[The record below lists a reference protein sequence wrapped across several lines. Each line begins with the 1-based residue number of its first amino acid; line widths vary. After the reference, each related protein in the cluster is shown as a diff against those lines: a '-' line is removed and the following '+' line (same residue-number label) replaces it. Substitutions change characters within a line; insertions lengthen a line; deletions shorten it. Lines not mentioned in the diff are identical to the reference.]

1 MNKLSKQEYQR
12 ILDFLFPIF
21 FLVVLAVAW
30 IYGVTVT
37 FRNDLSLLPP
47 NWIINI
53 GIDMFGMIICLI
65 IIYSC
70 ILEMSYTAVNKAFVE
85 LICAICLNL
94 FWDMLA
100 WNFDGVEGFQN
111 IVRLVNTMYFLTGYL
126 VQFHFWDYMEHELRL
141 KTYSVFR
148 YLNRITCVVWIIA
161 TVFNWKYHFFFD
173 VSEDAVYQRG
183 NLYLFCLLPT
193 VVVFITVAIAVI
205 RQKIPFIEKMTFL
218 SYEFFPFCAVLF
230 QTVNYGLS
238 ILYPFCLLG
247 AFLVYSN
254 IYTQRSRKIAEQQ
267 AKITEQNMSI
277 MVSQIQPHFLYN
289 TLTTISNLCSKDP
302 ESAEEATVLFSQYL
316 RGNLDSLGKK
326 EPVPFNAEL
335 NHVKIYLNLE
345 QKRFGDHLKVLYDI
359 KESHFSVPALSL
371 QPIVENS
378 VKHGICEK
386 DEPGTVA
393 ILTRDEGDNYLIVI
407 EDDGVGFDTSAP
419 RKEDGRSHIGMQN
432 TVERLHAMCGA
443 TVAVYSSPGN
453 GCRTEIRIPKERK
466 PSKRYVADSS
476 QGK

>member
-1 MNKLSKQEYQR
+1 MNKLSKQEFQR

-21 FLVVLAVAW
+21 FLIVLTAAW
-30 IYGVTVT
+30 VYGVSVT
-37 FRNDLSLLPP
+37 FRNDLSQLPA

-100 WNFDGVEGFQN
+100 WNFDGIEGFRT
-111 IVRLVNTMYFLTGYL
+111 IVRLVNTMYFFTGYL
-126 VQFHFWDYMEHELRL
+126 VQFHFWDYMERELRL
-141 KTYSVFR
+141 QSYKLFR
-148 YLNRITCVVWIIA
+148 MFNLCACSLGMIA
-161 TVFNWKYHFFFD
+161 TALNWKFHFFFD
-173 VSEDAVYQRG
+173 VSADAVYQRG
-183 NLYLFCLLPT
+183 DAYLFCLLPT

-247 AFLVYSN
+247 AVLVYSN

-302 ESAEEATVLFSQYL
+302 EAAEEATVLFSQYL
-316 RGNLDSLGKK
+316 RGNLDSLGKR

-345 QKRFGDHLKVLYDI
+345 QKRFGDRLNVVYQI
-359 KESHFSVPALSL
+359 NESHFSVPALSL

-386 DEPGTVA
+386 NEPGTVA
-393 ILTRDEGDNYLIVI
+393 ISTHDDGDYYLIVI
-407 EDDGVGFDTSAP
+407 EDDGVGFDPTAP
-419 RKEDGRSHIGMQN
+419 KKEDGRSHVGMQN
-432 TVERLHAMCGA
+432 TLERLHTMCDAKVG
-443 TVAVYSSPGN
+443 VYSSPGN
-453 GCRTEIRIPKERK
+453 GCRTEIRIPKNKKAQKRSKNVYER
-466 PSKRYVADSS
+466 DE
-476 QGK
+476 